1 MSSDLD
7 AMYRSRML
15 GRIRQMEGT
24 VAEHLPTT
32 QALFS
37 ATAAMQETLRHQR
50 EDAQQWAAL
59 LEEGTESQE
68 ALAEELIDY
77 SHALDAALDSE
88 HPAPHYQAS
97 VSALDQRLDPDQ
109 MDTVLGSEAIQH
121 CADASLENALYSG
134 QQLLTSGTSA
144 DHPFIY
150 REHKQDWDRACS
162 AAEDGSRLWGYTPMA
177 PVREE
182 VESVM
187 SDTQLIEHQQR
198 QIETAMASHMPT
210 ATQPEVDVL
219 ERQAVE
225 LYAAPM
231 IAPSQSEPG
240 QQHIQATLNVDTHF
254 TQQQDHGP
262 SLG

>member
-1 MSSDLD
+1 MSSEPDD
-7 AMYRSRML
+7 MYRSRML
-15 GRIRQMEGT
+15 GRIQQMEAT
-24 VAEHLPTT
+24 VSEHLPST

-59 LEEGTESQE
+59 LEEGTDSQE

-77 SHALDAALDSE
+77 SHALDAALESD

-97 VSALDQRLDPDQ
+97 VSALDQRLEPDQ
-109 MDTVLGSEAIQH
+109 MDTVLGSESIQQ

-134 QQLLTSGTSA
+134 QHLLTSGTSA
-144 DHPFIY
+144 DHPLIY
-150 REHKQDWDRACS
+150 REHKHDWDRACS
-162 AAEDGSRLWGYTPMA
+162 AAEDGTRLWGYTPMA

-187 SDTQLIEHQQR
+187 SDTQLIEYQQR
-198 QIETAMASHMPT
+198 QIETAMASHMPA

-231 IAPSQSEPG
+231 ITPPQPEPD
-240 QQHIQATLNVDTHF
+240 QQHMETALSANTHLNH
-254 TQQQDHGP
+254 QRDHGP